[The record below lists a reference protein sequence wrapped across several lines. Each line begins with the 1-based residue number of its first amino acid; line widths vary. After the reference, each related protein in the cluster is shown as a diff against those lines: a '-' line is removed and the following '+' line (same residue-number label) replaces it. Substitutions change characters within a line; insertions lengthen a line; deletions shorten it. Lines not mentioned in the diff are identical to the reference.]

1 MKDQCK
7 LIKARSEFSVTHQGR
22 VIRLSSKPAR
32 TAFLAQPEI
41 YLPVAG
47 GTDLV
52 SASQQNPLMGQLDH
66 ATWYRGQLFLFATK
80 ANLAEFQKQP
90 DRFAR

>member
-7 LIKARSEFSVTHQGR
+7 LIKARSEFSVPHQGR
-22 VIRLSSKPAR
+22 VIKLSSAQAR
-32 TAFLAQPEI
+32 TAFLAQPKS

-80 ANLAEFQKQP
+80 ANLLEFQQQP